1 MACFFL
7 LYHKITAVSTSF
19 FAKSSG
25 ELPVFQRPLRKC
37 RCFDRK
43 PCRCNCPSFLCKKR
57 CAIVTDILPPVFYN
71 RVYQTFIFSLHFS
84 ERTACHAQR
93 QSSAAPP
100 TAFPPSFLWESGG
113 GFLAG
118 LLLAGTHVGAIDLA
132 LPIAFAANFT
142 APGAVSVLI
151 GSLLAYVISGTLL
164 DNLPLLFGLVV
175 VVSLRMFR
183 HPPRTASG
191 MAWST
196 ALCVFLAGIAV
207 SLFFHASGAEVIGY
221 TMTACLTGCASYF
234 MHAVFTSIRAS
245 GKIPLRSTDGC
256 AAAVVLI
263 LTIAAFSCYR
273 IPAMNV
279 GCILGT
285 AITLVGARK
294 FRCAGGVICGAL
306 SACGAVLGA
315 GRDGLAMLV
324 LPVGGLLMATF
335 LRNRFAIAGI
345 FFVFPLWAYHHSV
358 LPCSQFL
365 WSAIFFWAAWRSCF
379 WMPPVWT
386 SG

>member
-1 MACFFL
+1 MHNVNPQPL
-7 LYHKITAVSTSF
+7 R
-19 FAKSSG
+19 
-25 ELPVFQRPLRKC
+25 RPL
-37 RCFDRK
+37 F
-43 PCRCNCPSFLCKKR
+43 
-57 CAIVTDILPPVFYN
+57 
-71 RVYQTFIFSLHFS
+71 
-84 ERTACHAQR
+84 
-93 QSSAAPP
+93 
-100 TAFPPSFLWESGG
+100 FPRFLWESGG

-118 LLLAGTHVGAIDLA
+118 LLLAGTHVGAMTSP

-324 LPVGGLLMATF
+324 LPVGGLLMGYLAS
-335 LRNRFAIAGI
+335 RNRFAIAGI
-345 FFVFPLWAYHHSV
+345 FFVFSLMGLITFSSALLTISV
-358 LPCSQFL
+358 VCNLFL
-365 WSAIFFWAAWRSCF
+365 GSVAFLFLDAA
-379 WMPPVWT
+379 VWT
-386 SG
+386 SGWSRTSPTRATAPSPFPHA